1 MKTAIT
7 LLSLAAAATMT
18 FTGCSGKS
26 PEMTAAEKQKQE
38 MIEANNNLPA
48 WVLNP
53 KVEGGISAVG
63 IAGYS
68 KHGMQVM
75 LPQAEMDARA
85 KLAGQIQTEIS
96 RVQKQAM
103 RHNKINDLDDFENV
117 FKQATKEVVKK
128 IPLSGAQKVKQY
140 QAPDGTLYVLMVIQ
154 KREIANQVKDMK
166 DTYLEHMK
174 QAKMTRQSLDEGMK
188 VLDDMMKDLEEE
200 TK

>member
-1 MKTAIT
+1 MKKTT
-7 LLSLAAAATMT
+7 LVLSIAAAATLT
-18 FTGCSGKS
+18 FTGCADKS
-26 PEMTAAEKQKQE
+26 ANVSKEEQAKRA
-38 MIEANNNLPA
+38 MIEANNNLPS

-53 KVEGGISAVG
+53 QVEGGISAVG

-96 RVQKQAM
+96 RIQKQAM

-128 IPLSGAQKVKQY
+128 IPLSGARKVKQY
-140 QAPDGTLYVLMVIQ
+140 QAPDGTLYVLMVIE
-154 KREIANQVKDMK
+154 KRDVANEVKDMK

-174 QAKMTRQSLDEGMK
+174 QAKMTRESLDQGMK
-188 VLDDMMKDLEEE
+188 VLDDMMKELEEE